1 MARPILSRPRTR
13 VYGCNYDKG
22 ESYYKPMVDHLDRK
36 YSGRPLFSEPRTSLA
51 DEIAASRNDIGSR
64 DHSGPRSNPLS
75 RDLDLEIDPLIRNPQ
90 LPLTS
95 SDPMFPEN
103 EEIVYDSRGQRSRR
117 RLAENF
123 VNDVT
128 ATTQHLKAK
137 LATIGLDEE
146 VDAALGKPL
155 RRLRQDQDIL
165 DNGMFAK
172 RDLKSEMRTA
182 IEDAEAS
189 FKRRSKILEDID
201 LSVESKPTLLKWS
214 KLSNEDDTLASAA
227 ATRAKITKARLNDLE
242 SEMEEL
248 SERQA
253 KRERRAAALRAMIN
267 ETAAEN
273 ESLQEQSSILSKKVS
288 IRERSEKHV
297 AF

>member
-1 MARPILSRPRTR
+1 MSVFT
-13 VYGCNYDKG
+13 
-22 ESYYKPMVDHLDRK
+22 
-36 YSGRPLFSEPRTSLA
+36 
-51 DEIAASRNDIGSR
+51 GSR
-64 DHSGPRSNPLS
+64 DLGPRSNPLS
-75 RDLDLEIDPLIRNPQ
+75 RDLDLELDPLIRNPQ
-90 LPLTS
+90 LPLSS
-95 SDPMFPEN
+95 SDSLFPEN

-137 LATIGLDEE
+137 LATIGIDEE
-146 VDAALGKPL
+146 VDAVLGKPS
-155 RRLRQDQDIL
+155 RRLRQDQDL
-165 DNGMFAK
+165 LENGLFAK
-172 RDLKSEMRTA
+172 RDLKSEMRSA
-182 IEDAEAS
+182 IEDAEAN
-189 FKRRSKILEDID
+189 FKRRSKILDDID
-201 LSVESKPTLLKWS
+201 LAADAKPVLLKWS
-214 KLSNEDDTLASAA
+214 KLNNEEDSLASAA
-227 ATRAKITKARLNDLE
+227 ATRAKQTKARLNDLE

-273 ESLQEQSSILSKKVS
+273 ESLQEQQSSSILSKKVS